1 MSSWAND
8 PELVATFRQ
17 EVEDRL
23 ASLCD
28 GLLKLEQHPQPRQL
42 VGALFRDAHTVKGSA
57 RMLGLD
63 DVVEVAHRSEDL
75 LGAVRDGRFEPRTDL
90 IDLLLAGAEGIRRG
104 LPGAERPVSVD
115 DLGALVSALDAA
127 LDGQDPVAV
136 PRLAAAEEEAE
147 IESADSSRP
156 KKGHSV
162 RVPVRRVHGLLDVV
176 GEAELEV
183 RRVERFVHELTEM
196 SAEQV
201 RLSRLLRHAEVN
213 DATHQVEISQNLH
226 ALVALGDQF
235 QASVRELRG
244 TLEDAQNRLAR
255 VRDGAMGL
263 AMVPVRRVVAA
274 FPQLVREVA
283 TSTGKEVR
291 LQLIGEDVE
300 LDTRVLDGVADAL
313 RHLVTNAVDHGCETT
328 EERLAE
334 GKPAE
339 ATVTVSA
346 RAAGSTIVI
355 EVGDDGYGIDEHQ
368 LRDLAIE
375 RGVLPADSQA
385 TGQALMSVLFASGFS
400 TRDEVTSTSGRGV
413 GLDVVR
419 TAVEELGGN
428 VEIESELGV
437 GTRFV
442 MTLPVTLGVMRCLVA
457 RLGDERYAV
466 PVTNVMETI
475 SLSDA
480 ETSTVAG
487 APVLVRH
494 GTTVPLADLGRALG
508 VPGERDTKVGVVVR
522 YGNAS
527 EQLAWAVD
535 ALEGELE
542 VVVKDLGG
550 FLGRLPFIG
559 GGTIDSDGSVM
570 LLLDVRELAI
580 EQFTHG
586 VALAVPTVPLAQGDG
601 GETQTPKHRG
611 GGSQGT
617 RRARVLVVEDSIGVR
632 ELQRVI
638 LEGAGYDVTTA
649 VDGSDGAA
657 RLAGDPV
664 DLVLSDVEMPGMDGF
679 TLTRTIRRTRG
690 WENVPVVIMT
700 SRGDEADKRAGLDA
714 GANAYLLK
722 SEFDQTQL
730 VDTVRR
736 LVGR

>member
-23 ASLCD
+23 VSLCD
-28 GLLKLEQHPQPRQL
+28 GLLKLENHQQPRQL
-42 VGALFRDAHTVKGSA
+42 VAALFRDAHTVKGSA

-63 DVVEVAHRSEDL
+63 GVVEVAHRSEDL
-75 LGAVRDGRFEPRTDL
+75 LGAVRDGRFDPRRDL
-90 IDLLLAGAEGIRRG
+90 VDLLLAAAEGIRRG
-104 LPGAERPVSVD
+104 LPGAERPVSEE
-115 DLGALVSALDAA
+115 DLAALVAA
-127 LDGQDPVAV
+127 LDTALEGQNPVEV
-136 PRLAAAEEEAE
+136 PRLASIDDETDVE
-147 IESADSSRP
+147 DSNRP
-156 KKGHSV
+156 RTGESV

-176 GEAELEV
+176 GEAELEA
-183 RRVERFVHELTEM
+183 RRVERGVLDLTGLA
-196 SAEQV
+196 AEHV
-201 RLSRLLRHAEVN
+201 RIVRAMRQLTATDASVPQEIAE
-213 DATHQVEISQNLH
+213 NLH

-235 QASVRELRG
+235 QAAVREMRG
-244 TLEDAQNRLAR
+244 SMEDAQNRLAQ

-283 TSTGKEVR
+283 GSTDKDVR
-291 LQLIGEDVE
+291 LRLVGEDVE

-313 RHLVTNAVDHGCETT
+313 RHLVTNAVDHGCDTPA
-328 EERLAE
+328 ERLAA
-334 GKPAE
+334 GKPAQ

-355 EVGDDGYGIDEHQ
+355 EVADDGYGIDEEA
-368 LRDLAIE
+368 LRMTAVE
-375 RGVLPADSQA
+375 RGLLPADSQA
-385 TGQALMSVLFASGFS
+385 TGQALFSVLFQPGFS
-400 TRDEVTSTSGRGV
+400 TREEVTSTSGRGV

-419 TAVEELGGN
+419 TAVEELGGTI
-428 VEIESELGV
+428 EIESELGA
-437 GTRFV
+437 GTQFI

-466 PVTNVMETI
+466 PVTNVVETI
-475 SLSDA
+475 SLTDV

-487 APVLVRH
+487 AAVLVRH
-494 GTTVPLADLGRALG
+494 GSTIPLADLGRALG
-508 VPGERDTKVGVVVR
+508 VPGERETKVGVVVR
-522 YGNAS
+522 YGGAS

-550 FLGRLPFIG
+550 FLGRPPFIG

-570 LLLDVRELAI
+570 LLLDVRELAV
-580 EQFTHG
+580 EQYTRG
-586 VALAVPTVPLAQGDG
+586 VALEAPRTPVQVE
-601 GETQTPKHRG
+601 GEVASKGPAGRA
-611 GGSQGT
+611 GSTGK
-617 RRARVLVVEDSIGVR
+617 ARVLVVEDSIGVR

-638 LEGAGYDVTTA
+638 LEGAGYDVVTA

-657 RLAGDPV
+657 KLSGNPV

-690 WENVPVVIMT
+690 WESVPVVIMT

-730 VDTVRR
+730 VETVRR

>member
-1 MSSWAND
+1 M
-8 PELVATFRQ
+8 
-17 EVEDRL
+17 
-23 ASLCD
+23 
-28 GLLKLEQHPQPRQL
+28 
-42 VGALFRDAHTVKGSA
+42 
-57 RMLGLD
+57 
-63 DVVEVAHRSEDL
+63 
-75 LGAVRDGRFEPRTDL
+75 
-90 IDLLLAGAEGIRRG
+90 
-104 LPGAERPVSVD
+104 
-115 DLGALVSALDAA
+115 
-127 LDGQDPVAV
+127 
-136 PRLAAAEEEAE
+136 
-147 IESADSSRP
+147 
-156 KKGHSV
+156 
-162 RVPVRRVHGLLDVV
+162 

-183 RRVERFVHELTEM
+183 RRVERFVHELSEL
-196 SAEQV
+196 SVEQV
-201 RLSRLLRHAEVN
+201 RLARLLREYETADTREHSSEMAN
-213 DATHQVEISQNLH
+213 TLH
-226 ALVALGDQF
+226 ALIALGDQF
-235 QASVRELRG
+235 HASVRELRG
-244 TLEDAQNRLAR
+244 TMEDAQNRLAR

-283 TSTGKEVR
+283 TSTDKDVVLR
-291 LQLIGEDVE
+291 LQGEDVE

-313 RHLVTNAVDHGCETT
+313 RHLVTNAIDHGCETPA
-328 EERLAE
+328 ERSSA
-334 GKPAE
+334 GKPAQ

-346 RAAGSTIVI
+346 RASGSTIVI
-355 EVGDDGYGIDEHQ
+355 EVSDDGYGIDENR
-368 LRDLAIE
+368 LLEVAIE
-375 RGVLPADSQA
+375 RGLFAPDSQV
-385 TGQALMSVLFASGFS
+385 TGQALMSVLFTPGFS

-419 TAVEELGGN
+419 TAVEGLGGS
-428 VEIESELGV
+428 VEIESELGQ
-437 GTRFV
+437 GTRFI

-466 PVTNVMETI
+466 PVTNVVETL
-475 SLSDA
+475 SLADA
-480 ETSTVAG
+480 ERSTVAG
-487 APVLVRH
+487 ASVLVRH
-494 GTTVPLADLGRALG
+494 GSTVPLADLGLALG
-508 VPGERDTKVGVVVR
+508 VAGSRETRVGVVVR
-522 YGNAS
+522 YGGPS

-535 ALEGELE
+535 ELEGELE

-580 EQFTHG
+580 EQFTRG
-586 VALAVPTVPLAQGDG
+586 VALPVAVAVPGSAESAPTSGAPSPG
-601 GETQTPKHRG
+601 RG
-611 GGSQGT
+611 SSLGT
-617 RRARVLVVEDSIGVR
+617 NRKARVLVVEDSIGVR

-649 VDGSDGAA
+649 VDGTDGAA

-690 WENVPVVIMT
+690 WESVPVVIMT